1 VSQKVGLAG
10 DRKLTVSNAWAAGP
24 RPSKQFFFA
33 KKNQKTLG
41 HLEQSAF
48 SYGLGAGGVGFG

>member
-1 VSQKVGLAG
+1 MRRKALLIGNTNDLAG
-10 DRKLTVSNAWAAGP
+10 VQVDII
-24 RPSKQFFFA
+24 
-33 KKNQKTLG
+33 KTKG